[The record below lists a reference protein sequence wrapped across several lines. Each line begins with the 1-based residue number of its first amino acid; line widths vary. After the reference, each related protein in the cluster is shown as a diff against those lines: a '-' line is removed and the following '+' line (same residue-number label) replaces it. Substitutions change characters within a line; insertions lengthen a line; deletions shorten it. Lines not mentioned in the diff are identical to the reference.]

1 MHHQPATLTAAFHA
15 LAPGLMT
22 GNGHG
27 KGPGYSSALYRQ
39 TGHFVTGN
47 EIGYLFLVIIVVA
60 AVLALISSLGPRRSS

>member
-1 MHHQPATLTAAFHA
+1 MQHQPATLTAAFHA

-39 TGHFVTGN
+39 TGHFVTGT
-47 EIGYLFLVIIVVA
+47 EIGYVFLVIIAVA
-60 AVLALISSLGPRRSS
+60 FVGVIIAGLRSS